1 LSNVR
6 YYVDEHVGNAIV
18 HGLRRRGVDVT
29 TVAEA
34 GMRGRNDEA
43 QLAFALKAGRATFT
57 QDRDFL
63 RLAAS
68 GIPHA
73 GIVYAAQGVLIGTVI
88 GVLLLIYNVLSAEEM
103 MNNVEYI

>member
-1 LSNVR
+1 MSSVR
-6 YYVDEHVGNAIV
+6 YYLDEHVGSAVV

-34 GMRGRNDEA
+34 GMRGRNDES
-43 QLAFALKAGRATFT
+43 QLAFALQAGRVTFT

-68 GIPHA
+68 GIGHA
-73 GIVYAAQGVLIGTVI
+73 GVVYAPQGAPLGTIIG
-88 GVLLLIYNVLSAEEM
+88 GLLLIYNVLSAEEM
-103 MNNVEYI
+103 MDSVEYL

>member
-1 LSNVR
+1 MSSVR

-18 HGLRRRGVDVT
+18 HGLLRRGVDVT
-29 TVAEA
+29 RVTEA

-43 QLAFALKAGRATFT
+43 QLAFALEAGRATFT

-68 GIPHA
+68 GISHA
-73 GIVYAAQGVLIGTVI
+73 GIVYAPQGVPIGTII
-88 GVLLLIYNVLSAEEM
+88 GGLLLIYNVLSAEEM
-103 MNNVEYI
+103 MNTVEYI

>member
-1 LSNVR
+1 
-6 YYVDEHVGNAIV
+6 V
-18 HGLRRRGVDVT
+18 HDLRRRDVDVT
-29 TVAEA
+29 TVSEA

-43 QLAFALKAGRATFT
+43 QLAFALKAGRVTFT

-73 GIVYAAQGVLIGTVI
+73 GIVYASQGVPIGTII
-88 GVLLLIYNVLSAEEM
+88 GGLLLISSVLSAEEM
-103 MNNVEYI
+103 MDNVEYI